1 MHSFSLRRE
10 DLSRLRASELLI
22 DVHQGQIDSPLK
34 GSGNFAMR
42 PTVNDIAREAGVS
55 LATVDRV
62 LNARPGVRE
71 KTIKAVNDAIARL
84 GYVRDLT
91 AANLA
96 RSRSY
101 RMAAVLPDTESQF
114 VQSLA
119 HALTDAG
126 QVAAMARIELTLVR
140 FPAEDPHALA
150 ALLADLP
157 DRGFAGVAL
166 MAPETPVLRDAVR
179 GLRARGLPVVALV
192 SDLPNTGRDHFV
204 GIDNRAAGRTAGVLM
219 GRFLGGGPG
228 QVLVL
233 GSSLLARDMVER
245 RRGFDEVMLRDFPG
259 IDVLQSL
266 ETHGS
271 GRTLRQVVTE
281 MLTNVPDARGIYAMG
296 DGHRALTQVLE
307 ELGLSGKLTVICHEL
322 TPHARKALE
331 GGDITAVITQNLG
344 HLARSTLRVLR
355 AKADNLPLDAGQE
368 QIRIE
373 IVLRENLPA
382 RPDVL
387 VDAGSESTEAAA

>member
-1 MHSFSLRRE
+1 
-10 DLSRLRASELLI
+10 
-22 DVHQGQIDSPLK
+22 V
-34 GSGNFAMR
+34 R

-71 KTIKAVNDAIARL
+71 KTIRAVNDAIAKL

-101 RMAAVLPDTESQF
+101 QLAVVLPDTESQF
-114 VQSLA
+114 IQALAGSLA
-119 HALTDAG
+119 E
-126 QVAAMARIELTLVR
+126 AASMAATSRMDVRLLR

-150 ALLADLP
+150 SLLSGLP
-157 DRGFAGVAL
+157 GRGYAGVAL
-166 MAPETPVLRDAVR
+166 MAPETPILRDAVR
-179 GLRARGLPVVALV
+179 GLRAKGLPVVALV

-219 GRFLGGGPG
+219 GRFLGGRPG

-245 RRGFDEVMLRDFPG
+245 RRGFDEVMLRDFP
-259 IDVLQSL
+259 DLEALPSL

-271 GRTLRQVVTE
+271 AALLRQVVAE
-281 MLTNVPDARGIYAMG
+281 RLANAPGVRGIYAMG
-296 DGHRALTQVLE
+296 DGHRALTQVIG
-307 ELGLSGKLTVICHEL
+307 ELGLSRRMAVICHEL
-322 TPHARKALE
+322 TPHVRHALE
-331 GGDITAVITQNLG
+331 GEEITAVITQNLG

-355 AKADNLPLDAGQE
+355 AKVDNLPLDEGQE

-373 IVLRENLPA
+373 IVLRENLPPI
-382 RPDVL
+382 PDSPGETAEV
-387 VDAGSESTEAAA
+387 AA

>member
-1 MHSFSLRRE
+1 
-10 DLSRLRASELLI
+10 
-22 DVHQGQIDSPLK
+22 
-34 GSGNFAMR
+34 MR

-71 KTIKAVNDAIARL
+71 KTIRAVNDAITKL

-101 RMAAVLPDTESQF
+101 RMAVVLPDTESQF
-114 VQSLA
+114 VQTLA
-119 HALTDAG
+119 DALVEAG
-126 QVAAMARIELTLVR
+126 SMAATSRVEVRLLR

-150 ALLADLP
+150 ALLASLP
-157 DRGFAGVAL
+157 ARGFAGVAL
-166 MAPETPVLRDAVR
+166 MAPETPILRDAVR
-179 GLRARGLPVVALV
+179 GLRAKGLPVVALV
-192 SDLPNTGRDHFV
+192 SDLPNTGRDHFI

-219 GRFLGGGPG
+219 GRFLGAPPG
-228 QVLVL
+228 EVLVL
-233 GSSLLARDMVER
+233 GPSLLAGDMIER

-259 IDVLQSL
+259 IEVLPSL

-271 GRTLRQVVTE
+271 GRTLRQVVAE
-281 MLTNVPDARGIYAMG
+281 RLANAPGVRGIYAMG

-307 ELGLSGKLTVICHEL
+307 EMGLSGKLVVIAHEL
-322 TPHARKALE
+322 TPHVRQALE
-331 GGDITAVITQNLG
+331 AGEITAVITQNLG

-373 IVLRENLPA
+373 IVLRENLPPLPA
-382 RPDVL
+382 SAAST
-387 VDAGSESTEAAA
+387 AGEAAA

>member
-1 MHSFSLRRE
+1 
-10 DLSRLRASELLI
+10 
-22 DVHQGQIDSPLK
+22 
-34 GSGNFAMR
+34 MR

-71 KTIKAVNDAIARL
+71 KTIKAVNDAISRL
-84 GYVRDLT
+84 GYVRDLS

-96 RSRSY
+96 RGRTY
-101 RMAAVLPDTESQF
+101 RMAVVLPDTESLF
-114 VQSLA
+114 VQTLVE
-119 HALTDAG
+119 TFQDAG
-126 QVAAMARIELTLVR
+126 HLAATARIELKLLR
-140 FPAEDPHALA
+140 FPPEDAHTLA
-150 ALLADLP
+150 ALLLDLP
-157 DRGFAGVAL
+157 TRGYAGVAL

-179 GLRARGLPVVALV
+179 ALRAQGLPVVALV
-192 SDLPNTGRDHFV
+192 SDLPNTGRDHFI
-204 GIDNRAAGRTAGVLM
+204 GTDNRAAGRTAGVLM

-233 GSSLLARDMVER
+233 GSSLLARDMIER

-259 IDVLQSL
+259 ISVLQSL

-281 MLTNVPDARGIYAMG
+281 MLGNAPQVRGIYAMG
-296 DGHRALTQVLE
+296 DGHRALTQAID

-322 TPHARKALE
+322 TPHTRKALE
-331 GGDITAVITQNLG
+331 AGEITAVIAQNPG

-355 AKADNLPLDAGQE
+355 AKADNLPLDEGQE

-373 IVLRENLPA
+373 ILLRENLP
-382 RPDVL
+382 PDP
-387 VDAGSESTEAAA
+387 DTAAALATDATSAAA